1 MNTLT
6 DILGLNNRNRY
17 TKVAKDNDMIIVGT
31 VQAPTIE
38 GIAGPIP
45 PHDIKL
51 IRVIDLLKSDECV
64 NQNVPTDQTVYAG
77 VFRDRTSDP
86 LSGECYINFR
96 RFKSLSLNLTI
107 TENGDF
113 IDFDCTAEAN
123 TASNLGTGA
132 EVFKSKVGEDLQFR
146 TLKSSDLSISI
157 TQDTNEIDFTV
168 PSGKL
173 SIANANGVKTFYATL
188 AAAMTAAS
196 TGDTITFETDV
207 EDISGASVTL
217 KDGVDINLNSY
228 TYKFNDDSAVNA
240 LIDNG
245 VAAKCNIYD
254 GFIER
259 IGNSSQG
266 TKTTALALYITS
278 DSSEINFRN
287 SVTIKSTNGYAIS
300 FKGKVYNGDFSGTA
314 GSVVMDGAA
323 FIYNSV
329 SIASTGKA
337 IENEATVT
345 SMYVEGCKGSSVDAE
360 GISLTAPGAGT
371 FIIKNSIGTSN
382 DAAGILLTGVSAG
395 RIEAYDITGETNG
408 DAGIS
413 CTYSIV
419 LGAQGYSNEGT
430 GIQLGNGH
438 YTDCHGYSYS
448 GSGTD
453 FTADTTSNATFVN
466 CTGVVDTGGHGGV
479 LNSGTS
485 CNMTLQNCDFTN
497 NQDSASAHALSITN
511 TGTVTILGGTYNVFS
526 SAANCLFS
534 ASGGAISVSFADCVF
549 KTGIAG
555 TPVDPLITNT
565 AISISNASTSSG
577 LFIGEMK
584 IDGATTITGNTQ
596 IDGQAYTPTATITD
610 PGSGAVA
617 IDFNNSNVQK
627 ITLTASAAYTLS
639 NPTNLKEGG
648 TYMIVVSQPAVT
660 GAATVAYDTNYLFEG
675 GTAPTITATAGAID
689 LLAFLCIDDGG
700 TLKLVGT
707 CTQNYS

>member
-17 TKVAKDNDMIIVGT
+17 TKVANDNDMIIVGT
-31 VQAPTIE
+31 VKAPTIE

-146 TLKSSDLSISI
+146 TLKSSDLSIRI
-157 TQDTNEIDFTV
+157 TQDTNEIDFQV

-173 SIANANGVKTFYATL
+173 SIANANGIKTFYSDLAT
-188 AAAMTAAS
+188 AMTAAS

-207 EDISGASVTL
+207 EETSPIPVTL

-228 TYKFNDDSAVNA
+228 TYKCNVDLPFNA

-245 VAAKCNIYD
+245 VAVKCNIYD

-259 IGNSSQG
+259 TGNLLPG
-266 TKTTALALYITS
+266 DKTTALALYITS

-287 SVTIKSTNGYAIS
+287 SVTIKATNGYAIS

-314 GSVVMDGAA
+314 GSIVMDGNAS
-323 FIYNSV
+323 IYNSV
-329 SIASTGKA
+329 SVATTGKA
-337 IENEATVT
+337 IENETTVT
-345 SMYVEGCKGSSVDAE
+345 SMYVEDCKGSSTDAE

-382 DAAGILLTGVSAG
+382 DAAGILLTGVAAG
-395 RIEAYDITGETNG
+395 KIQAYNIIGESPG

-413 CTYSIV
+413 CSHSIV
-419 LGAQGYSNEGT
+419 LGAQGYTTEGS

-438 YTDCHGYSYS
+438 YTDCHGYSS
-448 GSGTD
+448 TGSG
-453 FTADTTSNATFVN
+453 ADLSSESTGTATFVN
-466 CTGVVDTGGHGGV
+466 CSGVVDAGGQGGWIYITAGS
-479 LNSGTS
+479 NI
-485 CNMTLQNCDFTN
+485 TLQNCDFTN
-497 NQDSASAHALSITN
+497 SIDDASGHALVIN
-511 TGTVTILGGTYNVFS
+511 NGGLLNILGGTYNVFNS
-526 SAANCLFS
+526 SANCLS
-534 ASGGAISVSFADCVF
+534 SGSGPTSVSFADCVF

-555 TPVDPLITNT
+555 VAVDPNITNT
-565 AISISNASTSSG
+565 AISISNVSTSSG
-577 LFIGEMK
+577 LFLGEMK